1 MFFRVIQYEA
11 TIFKAFLHKI
21 KILRWL
27 IHFLTLFIPLE
38 NIGKPKD
45 FQFFRGYRK
54 RLVAW
59 NGLTL
64 SWRRSLSH
72 RNQSMICFVNHW
84 TAFYMIGT
92 SVIKELRTL
101 QNLSLCYREDR
112 KQCAREIYLIS
123 EWKQISTIYVAHT
136 GPFSC
141 FSQLLWNIGDE
152 ASRQAAEQTSIVY
165 YWGGRVNKP
174 TILLCPT
181 IGQFITQ
188 VCVGRTKKLGLTSNG
203 RVLLWEVW
211 LLLIY
216 FRPTSLK
223 TRVRHHTFST
233 GLHRILDEIE
243 QHRTFCPVN
252 I

>member
-1 MFFRVIQYEA
+1 
-11 TIFKAFLHKI
+11 
-21 KILRWL
+21 
-27 IHFLTLFIPLE
+27 
-38 NIGKPKD
+38 
-45 FQFFRGYRK
+45 
-54 RLVAW
+54 
-59 NGLTL
+59 
-64 SWRRSLSH
+64 
-72 RNQSMICFVNHW
+72 
-84 TAFYMIGT
+84 MIGT

-112 KQCAREIYLIS
+112 KQCAREIDLFNFLVETNFNDICRPH
-123 EWKQISTIYVAHT
+123 WT
-136 GPFSC
+136 FSC

-216 FRPTSLK
+216 FGPTSLK
-223 TRVRHHTFST
+223 TRVRHHTFSA

-243 QHRTFCPVN
+243 QHRTFCLVN